1 MKKESLFG
9 RCKFI
14 LQVSSIPA
22 CTNRYGAKG
31 NGKKIRVRLCLV
43 LALGEERLYAGN
55 KENVKHPTCLW
66 INNNYQ
72 EKDSKNFYFILLIIN
87 EIFIYNNSSFNRNQ
101 KFSWEF

>member
-9 RCKFI
+9 GCKFI

-22 CTNRYGAKG
+22 CTNRYGAQG

-55 KENVKHPTCLW
+55 KENVKHPPYL
-66 INNNYQ
+66 
-72 EKDSKNFYFILLIIN
+72 
-87 EIFIYNNSSFNRNQ
+87 
-101 KFSWEF
+101 